1 MKRKLGLLFLA
12 GSCVLSAFAQKDT
25 PLFQSPLFQSK
36 EALNLQA
43 TGSIKS
49 IKKETNDSTFV
60 SVKFEYE
67 ASPGNWQS
75 LPLEARTRG
84 NFRLRYCYFPPLKL
98 KLRKKDID
106 STIFEGNKSLKLVVP
121 CRVTSDMNN
130 LVRREYICY
139 KFYETLTPYHFK
151 TRLANLKLTEVSAKK
166 PHTYDLLTI
175 MVEDN
180 SNVAKR
186 SGGRIMEVKGLSPA
200 AFDEKQALRNDYFQ
214 YMIGNAD
221 WSALY
226 QHNTNV
232 LYADG
237 KYITLSYDFD
247 MSGFVNALYAREN
260 PPNLGTGDPRDRVY
274 RGFCRTETSMQ
285 EIRKEYLDKEVVLQS
300 LIDEEA
306 QYFGEMELKEMR
318 TYMADFFHIFKSDS
332 QFETLILRACRTEH

>member
-1 MKRKLGLLFLA
+1 MKRKLSLMFLV
-12 GSCVLSAFAQKDT
+12 GTFVLPAFAQKDT
-25 PLFQSPLFQSK
+25 PLFQSK

-60 SVKFEYE
+60 SVKFQYE
-67 ASPGNWQS
+67 ASPGNWQT
-75 LPLEARTRG
+75 LPVEARVRG

-98 KLRKKDID
+98 KFNKRDIE

-121 CRVTSDMNN
+121 CRTTSDMNN
-130 LVRREYICY
+130 LIRREYLCY
-139 KFYETLTPYHFK
+139 KFYETLSPYHFK

-166 PHTYDLLTI
+166 PHTYDLLSF

-186 SGGRIMEVKGLSPA
+186 SGGRVMEMRGLSPA
-200 AFDEKQALRNDYFQ
+200 AFEEKQALRNDYFQ
-214 YMIGNAD
+214 FMIGNAD
-221 WSALY
+221 WSAVY

-247 MSGFVNALYAREN
+247 MSGFVNAQYARDN
-260 PPNLGTGDPRDRVY
+260 PPKLGTGDPRDRVY
-274 RGFCRTETSMQ
+274 RGFCRSETAMQ
-285 EIRKEYLDKEVVLQS
+285 EIRKEYLDKETELQS
-300 LIDEEA
+300 LIAGES
-306 QYFGEMELKEMR
+306 QHFSEMELKDMR
-318 TYMADFFHIFKSDS
+318 EYMDDFFRILRNDN
-332 QFETLILRACRTEH
+332 QFQNNILRACRTEH

>member
-1 MKRKLGLLFLA
+1 MKRKLGLLFLV

-25 PLFQSPLFQSK
+25 PLFQSK

-67 ASPGNWQS
+67 ASPGAWQS
-75 LPLEARTRG
+75 LPLEARVRG

-98 KLRKKDID
+98 KFRKKDID
-106 STIFEGNKSLKLVVP
+106 STVFEGNKSLKLVVP
-121 CRVTSDMNN
+121 CRNTSDMNN
-130 LVRREYICY
+130 LIRREYICY

-151 TRLANLKLTEVSAKK
+151 TRLANLKLTEVSGKK
-166 PHTYDLLTI
+166 PHTYDLLSI

-186 SGGRIMEVKGLSPA
+186 AGGRIMEVKGLSPA
-200 AFDEKQALRNDYFQ
+200 AFEEKQALRNDYFQ
-214 YMIGNAD
+214 FMIGNAD

-232 LYADG
+232 LYADE

-274 RGFCRTETSMQ
+274 RGFCRTEASMQ
-285 EIRKEYLDKEVVLQS
+285 EIRKEYLDKEVALQS
-300 LIDEEA
+300 LIDEES
-306 QYFGEMELKEMR
+306 QYFSEMELKEMR
-318 TYMADFFHIFKSDS
+318 TYMADFFHIFKSDN
-332 QFETLILRACRTEH
+332 QFESLILKACRAER

>member
-1 MKRKLGLLFLA
+1 MKTKLGLLFLF
-12 GSCVLSAFAQKDT
+12 GTCVLSAFAQKDT
-25 PLFQSPLFQSK
+25 PLFQSK
-36 EALNLQA
+36 EPLNLQA

-60 SVKFEYE
+60 PVKFQYE
-67 ASPGNWQS
+67 ASAGNWQT
-75 LPLEARTRG
+75 LPIEARVRG

-98 KLRKKDID
+98 KFNKQDIE
-106 STIFEGNKSLKLVVP
+106 STIFKGNKSLKLVVP
-121 CRVTSDMNN
+121 CRTTSDMNN
-130 LVRREYICY
+130 LIRREYLCY
-139 KFYETLTPYHFK
+139 KFYETLSPYHFK
-151 TRLANLKLTEVSAKK
+151 TRLANLELTEVSAKK
-166 PHTYDLLTI
+166 PHTFELLSF

-200 AFDEKQALRNDYFQ
+200 AFEEKQALRNDYFQ
-214 YMIGNAD
+214 FMIGNAD

-247 MSGFVNALYAREN
+247 MSGFVNAQYAREN

-274 RGFCRTETSMQ
+274 RGFCRTEAAMQ
-285 EIRKEYLDKEVVLQS
+285 EVRKEYLDKEVVLQS
-300 LIDEEA
+300 LIAQEA
-306 QYFGEMELKEMR
+306 QQFSEMELKDMHK
-318 TYMADFFHIFKSDS
+318 YMDDFFRILKSDDL
-332 QFETLILRACRTEH
+332 FENLIVRACRAEH